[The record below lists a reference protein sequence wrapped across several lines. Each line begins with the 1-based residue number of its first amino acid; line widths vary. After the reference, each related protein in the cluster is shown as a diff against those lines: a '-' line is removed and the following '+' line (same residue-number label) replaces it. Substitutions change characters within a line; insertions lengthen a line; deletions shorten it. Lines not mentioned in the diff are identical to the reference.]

1 MQLIF
6 FSEQILN
13 LPTTPVF
20 ATCENRESSETGI
33 KLLSLIIIEEQLT
46 TSCVLDLLHL
56 SGKSNSTIGLTQVT
70 ATPSTSHVEQATN
83 ENVSNNLPTTTTDVA
98 FVPEEIGTFA
108 T

>member
-20 ATCENRESSETGI
+20 ATCENRESSETG

>member
-1 MQLIF
+1 MRI
-6 FSEQILN
+6 
-13 LPTTPVF
+13 
-20 ATCENRESSETGI
+20 ENHQKQVSF
-33 KLLSLIIIEEQLT
+33 LSLIIIEEQLT